1 MSEDQGQRPIKVA
14 MVTNIPAPYRL
25 PVYERLVAKPGIEL
39 CVFFCSGREP
49 DREWDL
55 QEGGFQQVFLTEKF
69 ITYRGRYIHCNPD
82 AWSAL
87 KRFAPDVVIT
97 TGFNPTFLV
106 AYAFA
111 RWHGLRHIAMTD
123 GTLVS
128 ESATLSG
135 IHRFIRRV
143 VYRGSQAFIG
153 ASEGSLAL
161 YRSYGVGGEQGQALF
176 QSHLCAN
183 NSAYAPRPW
192 SEKTFDFVF
201 SARFVALKQ
210 PLFAMDIAQQVARR
224 LGRPVRLLL
233 LGSGPLQAEMQA
245 RADGMRGEVDVV
257 FAGFVKQAALPG
269 HYASAKLLLFP
280 TTFDPWGVVAN
291 EACAAGLPVLVSD
304 VAGVAGDL
312 VVDGVNGRVLPLVL
326 EAWVDAAVGLLSDP
340 VLYARQAEASL
351 ARVARFDH
359 GHAAQGIRDAVHW
372 AMGRRA
378 GQ

>member
-1 MSEDQGQRPIKVA
+1 MNEDQGQRPVRVA

-25 PVYERLVAKPGIEL
+25 PVYERLVAQPGIEL

-55 QEGGFQQVFLTEKF
+55 QGGGFQQVFLSEKF

-111 RWHGLRHIAMTD
+111 RWHGLRHIPMTD

-135 IHRFIRRV
+135 VHRFIRRV

-161 YRSYGVGGEQGQALF
+161 YRSYDVGGGQGQALF

-183 NSAYAPRPW
+183 NVAYAPRPW

-210 PLFAMDIAQQVARR
+210 PLFAMDVAQQVARR

-312 VVDGVNGRVLPLVL
+312 VVDGVNGRVLPL
-326 EAWVDAAVGLLSDP
+326 EQDAWVDAAVALLSDP
-340 VLYARQAEASL
+340 ALYARQAAASVE
-351 ARVARFDH
+351 RVARFDY
-359 GHAAQGIRDAVHW
+359 GHAAQGIRDAVWW
-372 AMGRRA
+372 AMGRR
-378 GQ
+378 